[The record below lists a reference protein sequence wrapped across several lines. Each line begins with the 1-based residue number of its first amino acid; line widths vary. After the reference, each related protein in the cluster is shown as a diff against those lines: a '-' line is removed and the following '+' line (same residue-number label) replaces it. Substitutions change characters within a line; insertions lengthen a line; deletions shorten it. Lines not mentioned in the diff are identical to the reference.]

1 MGLLAPASRWPTP
14 TPPARSSARSLA
26 CSVVRSFFGAR
37 RKWLQ
42 GSRGLGVEV
51 SGVREPGGG
60 AGRRGPHSGAGGR
73 AGAAAPELGLPRAA
87 ASAPGRAPA
96 GERRWRR
103 PGCGGGVGP
112 AVGVGGTGR
121 GRPARPR
128 RRRPDGRRSERRP
141 GAPGRPADPWRRL
154 WPAAVG
160 RVGLAPPGEDRA
172 RDVSG
177 TRLRSR
183 AGSGRASSRRPRGRL
198 VVTGATP
205 ARRRGAARRV
215 GPGDR
220 PTGRCGCPGGCVAFS
235 RASGGVGARRPVV
248 LSLVGPPVRPVPAF
262 PRPWLSAGPPGG
274 GRLSAWSLARGTGAG
289 RAALGGRGAAAGL
302 VAAEDTG
309 APPGCA

>member
-198 VVTGATP
+198 VVTGGDACE
-205 ARRRGAARRV
+205 AARRGAAC
-215 GPGDR
+215 GPGRPADR
-220 PTGRCGCPGGCVAFS
+220 AVRVPRRLCGLQSGVWRRWGAAPCCAFAGGPSRTSGPCVPAPVAVGGTARRRQVVCLESCPGHRSREGGSRRPWCGGRPGGC
-235 RASGGVGARRPVV
+235 
-248 LSLVGPPVRPVPAF
+248 
-262 PRPWLSAGPPGG
+262 
-274 GRLSAWSLARGTGAG
+274 
-289 RAALGGRGAAAGL
+289 
-302 VAAEDTG
+302 
-309 APPGCA
+309 